1 MSLAKKKWCLHG
13 KNAYKVCVCNSWNLK
28 KKKYKDVCED
38 EDIINTNRK
47 LVNNDK
53 NIDKKIFYKQFPIKI
68 AIKNL
73 HQ

>member
-1 MSLAKKKWCLHG
+1 MEKMHIKF
-13 KNAYKVCVCNSWNLK
+13 VCAILEILK
-28 KKKYKDVCED
+28 QKYKDVCED

-47 LVNNDK
+47 LVNSDK

>member
-1 MSLAKKKWCLHG
+1 M
-13 KNAYKVCVCNSWNLK
+13 
-28 KKKYKDVCED
+28 CED
-38 EDIINTNRK
+38 DDIINTNRK

>member
-1 MSLAKKKWCLHG
+1 MEKMHIKF
-13 KNAYKVCVCNSWNLK
+13 VCAILEIL

-38 EDIINTNRK
+38 DDIINTNRK

>member
-1 MSLAKKKWCLHG
+1 
-13 KNAYKVCVCNSWNLK
+13 VCAILEILK
-28 KKKYKDVCED
+28 QKYKDVCED

-47 LVNNDK
+47 LVNSDK
-53 NIDKKIFYKQFPIKI
+53 NIDKKMFYKQFPIKI

>member
-1 MSLAKKKWCLHG
+1 MEKMHIKF
-13 KNAYKVCVCNSWNLK
+13 VCAILEILK

-47 LVNNDK
+47 LVNSDK
-53 NIDKKIFYKQFPIKI
+53 NIDKKMFYKQFPIKI

>member
-1 MSLAKKKWCLHG
+1 MEKMHIKF
-13 KNAYKVCVCNSWNLK
+13 VCAILEILK
-28 KKKYKDVCED
+28 QKYKDVCED

-47 LVNNDK
+47 LVNSDK
-53 NIDKKIFYKQFPIKI
+53 NIDKKMFYKQFPIKI

>member
-1 MSLAKKKWCLHG
+1 MEKMHIKFVYAILEIL
-13 KNAYKVCVCNSWNLK
+13 

-38 EDIINTNRK
+38 DDIINTNRK

>member
-1 MSLAKKKWCLHG
+1 MEKMHIKFLCAILEI
-13 KNAYKVCVCNSWNLK
+13 L

>member
-1 MSLAKKKWCLHG
+1 MEKMHIKF
-13 KNAYKVCVCNSWNLK
+13 VCAILEIL

-38 EDIINTNRK
+38 DDIINTNRK
-47 LVNNDK
+47 LVNSDK

>member
-1 MSLAKKKWCLHG
+1 MEKMHIKF
-13 KNAYKVCVCNSWNLK
+13 VCAILEILK
-28 KKKYKDVCED
+28 QKYKDVCED

>member
-1 MSLAKKKWCLHG
+1 MEKMHIKFLCAILEI
-13 KNAYKVCVCNSWNLK
+13 L

-38 EDIINTNRK
+38 DDIINTNRK
-47 LVNNDK
+47 LVNSDK

>member
-1 MSLAKKKWCLHG
+1 MEKMHIKF
-13 KNAYKVCVCNSWNLK
+13 VCAILEILK